1 MVWGRRGAPGGR
13 GAGAWGKE
21 GSGPRGTQTPPAY
34 QRAHLIRCQTARCLK
49 KGVASL
55 VKPMLI
61 GTRSLMSK
69 SGIQPPQRRAQ
80 PVRRRNRRAQP
91 PRRSRS
97 HLVASP
103 HARTSNGSGIPLG
116 AARQRGAAATR
127 AYELLPSSWQ
137 LSYLDR
143 SLLDSRCPCKR
154 LYGHLPTVTAHNVTL
169 YGAPHRPYGGE
180 DGSQRPSCC
189 WI

>member
-1 MVWGRRGAPGGR
+1 MLFGA
-13 GAGAWGKE
+13 
-21 GSGPRGTQTPPAY
+21 
-34 QRAHLIRCQTARCLK
+34 
-49 KGVASL
+49 
-55 VKPMLI
+55 
-61 GTRSLMSK
+61 RSLMSK
-69 SGIQPPQRRAQ
+69 SGLQPEDVGGSLSHRPHGG
-80 PVRRRNRRAQP
+80 AQP
-91 PRRSRS
+91 PWRSRS

-103 HARTSNGSGIPLG
+103 HAGTRNGSGIPFG
-116 AARQRGAAATR
+116 AARQRGAAVTR

-180 DGSQRPSCC
+180 DGSQRPYCC
-189 WI
+189 